1 MSTNRSIQKMYV
13 SITVFIFLSFLIVI
27 TNNPIFIKKNYFVTP
42 YHVYGQQDQINSNN
56 INLINIHDIATKN
69 IQVGDIDIAYKTF
82 GKGEPILL
90 ISGASADMNAWESST
105 LGNLS
110 SNHTLIVFDNRG
122 IGNTTTGTKPFS
134 IQQLANDTA
143 GLLDALKIQK
153 ADVLGYSLGATIAQQ
168 LTFSHPDKVNRL
180 ILVGASCGGKEGI
193 PPSPQLVE
201 FMSDIVNKSLN
212 NIPVTEE
219 EIKEI
224 MSSSFGSAWVK
235 LHPNSLE
242 NIPTAED
249 VFSAISPN
257 TMKQQFRI
265 GEGWM
270 ATNWDG
276 ICDELTK
283 ILSPTLIITGTHD
296 NNVPSGN
303 SLIIAEK
310 IPGAWLVQIK
320 DGGHALFAQYPDI
333 VNRVLETFL
342 STTESSG

>member
-1 MSTNRSIQKMYV
+1 MYYLPKIKGNKN
-13 SITVFIFLSFLIVI
+13 SVFIIIFMFIMI
-27 TNNPIFIKKNYFVTP
+27 IPTTAIMMTTTTNP
-42 YHVYGQQDQINSNN
+42 VYGQPDKTSFNVTDSSN
-56 INLINIHDIATKN
+56 IQSVPAKKV
-69 IQVGDIDIAYKTF
+69 QVGDIEIGYKML

-90 ISGASADMNAWESST
+90 ISDSSDDTNAWEPST

-110 SNHTLIVFDNRG
+110 SNHTVIVFDNR
-122 IGNTTTGTKPFS
+122 GNTTTGTKPFS

-143 GLLDALKIQK
+143 GLFDALKIQK
-153 ADVLGYSLGATIAQQ
+153 ADVLGYSLGATVAQQ
-168 LTFSHPDKVNRL
+168 LTITHPDKVNRL

-201 FMSDIVNKSLN
+201 FMSDMVNKSLN
-212 NIPVTEE
+212 NIPVTAED
-219 EIKEI
+219 IKELI
-224 MSSSFGSAWVK
+224 SSSLGSAWVK

-270 ATNWDG
+270 ETNWDG
-276 ICDELTK
+276 ICDEITK

-296 NNVPSGN
+296 NNVPTAN
-303 SLIIAEK
+303 ALIIAEK

-320 DGGHALFAQYPDI
+320 DAGHALFTQYPDT

-342 STTESSG
+342 STTSSPG